1 MKVKM
6 LTYTQQD
13 SPIHRLSG
21 AAKLIFFIL
30 WSVTAMI
37 SFDTRS
43 LVVMFLISLIVFWM
57 SNVHFREYSFVLYL
71 ILFFFLLNHL
81 AIFAFSPL
89 EGVKIYGT
97 RHEIFPMVGRY
108 VVTVE
113 QLFYQMNIALK
124 YLTVIPM
131 ALLFILTT
139 DPGEFAAS
147 LNRIGLSYRISYSV
161 SIAMRYIPD
170 VQRDFQNIS
179 FAAQARGIDIS
190 KKEKLFKR
198 LKNVIGI
205 LMPLIL
211 TSVDRIETI
220 SAAMELRGF
229 GQKGKRTWYK
239 GRPFSVGD
247 IVAISLIVIIAL
259 GSTWLTFQDG
269 SRFYNP
275 FHQNGV

>member
-1 MKVKM
+1 MRVRM

-13 SPIHRLSG
+13 SPIHRLTG
-21 AAKLIFFIL
+21 AAKLFFFIL

-43 LVVMFLISLIVFWM
+43 LVVMFLISIIVFWM
-57 SNVHFREYSFVLYL
+57 SKVHFREYSFVLYL
-71 ILFFFLLNHL
+71 ILFFFLLNHI

-97 RHEIFPMVGRY
+97 RHDLFPIVGRY
-108 VVTVE
+108 VVTAE

-124 YLTVIPM
+124 YLTVVPM

-190 KKEKLFKR
+190 KKEKLVKR

-211 TSVDRIETI
+211 TSVDRIESI

-229 GQKGKRTWYK
+229 GQKAKRTWYK
-239 GRPFSVGD
+239 GRPFRVGD
-247 IVAISLIVIIAL
+247 IVAISIIVVIAL
-259 GSTWLTFQDG
+259 SSAWLTFQDG

-275 FHQNGV
+275 FT